1 MHTNNQIKFEEQE
14 EIISISESEQD
25 VGRYSE
31 SPREDNSADLAESIA
46 KIEEKTDHILL
57 ESTENISQKLDQLYE
72 DINQHVDKQLSQID
86 EANKNISQL
95 IGNLNIQLKDSLKK

>member
-1 MHTNNQIKFEEQE
+1 MHTNNQIKSEEQE

-46 KIEEKTDHILL
+46 
-57 ESTENISQKLDQLYE
+57 NISQKLDQLYE

>member
-31 SPREDNSADLAESIA
+31 RPSEDNSADLAQSIA

-57 ESTENISQKLDQLYE
+57 ESAENISQKLEQLYE

-86 EANKNISQL
+86 EANKNINQL
-95 IGNLNIQLKDSLKK
+95 IGNLNIQLKDSLKE